1 MFVVDMLIFGVAW
14 LFLLSLLDNPG
25 KWPRRR

>member
-14 LFLLSLLDNPG
+14 LFLMSLLDNPG
-25 KWPRRR
+25 PSRRR